1 MHETVGPQAVDME
14 RQLVYFTG
22 QVQGVGFR
30 YTARRVASR
39 YPITGF
45 VRNLPDGR
53 VELMAE
59 GTAADVERYV
69 VPLRQAMG
77 RMSAIVMCTS
87 CQPAVSS
94 TALRFAF
101 DLTV

>member
-1 MHETVGPQAVDME
+1 ME

-53 VELMAE
+53 VELVAE

-69 VPLRQAMG
+69 VALRQAMG
-77 RMSAIVMCTS
+77 SHVRHCDVH
-87 CQPAVSS
+87 QLPASGEFDGFEI
-94 TALRFAF
+94 RF
-101 DLTV
+101 